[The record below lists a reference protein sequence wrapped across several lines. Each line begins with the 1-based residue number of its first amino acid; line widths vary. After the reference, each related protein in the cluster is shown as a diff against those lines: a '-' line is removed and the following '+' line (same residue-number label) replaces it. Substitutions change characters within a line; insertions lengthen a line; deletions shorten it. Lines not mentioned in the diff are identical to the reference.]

1 MPSPIRFTAISSNC
15 HSLGDKAGAAS
26 RATFG
31 ILLALSFLLREPAMQ
46 EHKCP
51 SCENDIS
58 DVVTSAI
65 VSRLTAGE
73 SESDLVTCPHCGTE
87 LSLTVNIDASL
98 SRLS

>member
-1 MPSPIRFTAISSNC
+1 MPSPIRFTGISSTC
-15 HSLGDKAGAAS
+15 HSLGDGAG
-26 RATFG
+26 RRLATFG
-31 ILLALSFLLREPAMQ
+31 ILLLLSFLLRERPMR

-73 SESDLVTCPHCGTE
+73 SESDVVTCPHCGTE